1 MSSLIV
7 MHNSQIML
15 LEVAVKNVS
24 NYTSSYFTIIIYSLV
39 IFFYTILMIK
49 VKVGFRNTIDNIENI
64 EIFVAFNE
72 RLTYGI
78 NYCSIFFFF

>member
-1 MSSLIV
+1 M
-7 MHNSQIML
+7 
-15 LEVAVKNVS
+15 
-24 NYTSSYFTIIIYSLV
+24 IIIYSLV

-72 RLTYGI
+72 GLTEW
-78 NYCSIFFFF
+78 NKLLFHFFFFNNTQILY